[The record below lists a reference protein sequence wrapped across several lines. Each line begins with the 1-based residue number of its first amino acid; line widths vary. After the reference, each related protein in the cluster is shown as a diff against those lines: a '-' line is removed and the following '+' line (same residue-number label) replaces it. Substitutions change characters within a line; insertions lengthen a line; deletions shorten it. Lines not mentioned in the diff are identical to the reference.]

1 MHVHSGMYMFPQ
13 GLLGGCLFALANV
26 LIPTVV
32 NTLGLGVG
40 FMLWNGA
47 NITMGYLVSRFGLFG
62 VHPTVPAHPWLSA
75 LGIVFMLASIV
86 VYGMVQPKLSN
97 HVSQLTSATR
107 SSTDPLVDVTAVDET
122 TPLKHKDHSPAS
134 SSDSI
139 LDLDLNAMANENL
152 TESFI
157 HPELP
162 NYGWTLLLSLVS
174 HTIHLFLGPFSLPA
188 EVPQHVAIAN
198 AEDER
203 KRKYIGVA
211 LALLLGGIL
220 GNCLTPYVL
229 WQQSCT
235 AAGGCNPLNFLF
247 SQCMGIYVTS
257 TVCFLIYASFF
268 RYHKRSMPRS
278 AMRPAYVSGL
288 LWATGLAG
296 QLLSAGNLGFDLVYP
311 LTSIGPAMVSMLWSA
326 IYFKEIEGKRNMSI
340 MALGTAMIFTGTL
353 LRAVAA

>member
-1 MHVHSGMYMFPQ
+1 
-13 GLLGGCLFALANV
+13 
-26 LIPTVV
+26 
-32 NTLGLGVG
+32 
-40 FMLWNGA
+40 
-47 NITMGYLVSRFGLFG
+47 LFG

-97 HVSQLTSATR
+97 HVSLLTSATR